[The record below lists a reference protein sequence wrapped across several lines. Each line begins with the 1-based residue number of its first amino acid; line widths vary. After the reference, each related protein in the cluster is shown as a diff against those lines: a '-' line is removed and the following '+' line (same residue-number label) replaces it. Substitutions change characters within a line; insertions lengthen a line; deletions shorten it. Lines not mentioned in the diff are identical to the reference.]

1 MASADTPYGRD
12 PRGRFRYRSWHDGPD
27 PLAAPFD
34 VRAVVDDIGQQLMSG
49 RSLADA
55 LEALRRRGAEGRQ
68 GIDELQ
74 RRIAERRRE
83 LSRRGDLTG
92 ALSSARSALDQ
103 ALAAER
109 ETLAAAQDDAARLAE
124 MTLDALPDT
133 TAAAIRELEN
143 YQWRNP
149 EAEQQFRAISQGLR
163 EQLLNQQFSGLKQ
176 ALSSQDPAALQ
187 AIRDMMAD
195 LNRLLADH
203 ATGTDTPEQ
212 FAEFMQRHGEFFPEK
227 PTSVDELIDQL
238 ARRQAAAER
247 LMRSLTRQQRQELED
262 LMDQAIG
269 QDMDLASELA
279 QLQDNLRS
287 LRPGTM
293 RGKGFDVDGDEPL
306 DFGQAAG
313 VVGELAELEELEAQL
328 AGEHPGATLDDVDV
342 EALERHLG
350 GDAAGNVRA
359 LRELERELERQGWV
373 RRTAD
378 GLSLSPKAL
387 RRLGQSALRK
397 IFADLDAR
405 GAGEHDDQRTGA
417 ADERTGA
424 FLPWEFGSEQHFDAV
439 RTVTNAVL
447 RTAATAS
454 RDGEEVR
461 RASGAAS
468 GSARAGRVL
477 LEPDDF
483 VVAETERRTRAA
495 VALCVDLSFSM
506 VMEDRWLPMK
516 QTAIALNHLISSR
529 FRQDALQIIGF
540 DRVARPMTPME
551 LAEIEPEWVKGT
563 NLQHAL
569 MLAARHIRRHP
580 EAEPVIL
587 VVTDGEPT
595 AHLEDGFPVFSWPPA
610 PETIRATV
618 AEVDVV
624 ARMGATLNI
633 FRLGDDPGLARFVDA
648 VARRSGGR
656 VFAPSAARL
665 GEYVVSDYLRARRGR

>member
-27 PLAAPFD
+27 PLAPPFD
-34 VRAVVDDIGQQLMSG
+34 VRAVVDDIGQQLMTG
-49 RSLADA
+49 RSLRDA
-55 LEALRRRGAEGRQ
+55 LEALRRKGSKGRQ

-109 ETLAAAQDDAARLAE
+109 ETLAAAQDEAARLAE

-149 EAEQQFRAISQGLR
+149 EAAEQFRAISQSLR

-203 ATGTDTPEQ
+203 ATGKDTPEQ
-212 FAEFMQRHGEFFPEK
+212 FAEFMQRHGEFFPEQ

-293 RGKGFDVDGDEPL
+293 RGRGFDVDGDEPL

-350 GDAAGNVRA
+350 GDAARDVRA

-373 RRTAD
+373 RRTPD

-397 IFADLDAR
+397 IFADLDAH
-405 GAGEHDDQRTGA
+405 GAGDHDDQRTGA

-447 RTAATAS
+447 RTAETA
-454 RDGEEVR
+454 
-461 RASGAAS
+461 AALPTAEIAG
-468 GSARAGRVL
+468 GSARVGPVL

-516 QTAIALNHLISSR
+516 QTAIALSHLISTR

-540 DRVARPMTPME
+540 DRVARTMTPME

-569 MLAARHIRRHP
+569 MLAARHVRRHP

-656 VFAPSAARL
+656 VFAPSADRL